1 MIDIENELFTDVYNE
16 VIKEFP
22 DIYMTGEYE
31 IAQSSFPCL
40 YFMEQDNSVR
50 KSTMTGAKVENYA
63 DVLYEATAY
72 SNKVPGKKAEC
83 KEILQI
89 VDKVMSRRGLRRT
102 MKQIVPNMLDATVCR
117 MVARYEGTVSENKII
132 YRR

>member
-1 MIDIENELFTDVYNE
+1 MIDVENELFTDVYNE

-22 DIYMTGEYE
+22 GIYMTGEYE
-31 IAQSSFPCL
+31 IAPSSFPCL

-50 KSTMTGAKVENYA
+50 KSTMTGGKVENFA
-63 DVLYEATAY
+63 DVMYEATAY

-83 KEILQI
+83 KAILQI
-89 VDKVMSRRGLRRT
+89 VDTVMSRRGLRRT
-102 MKQIVPNMLDATVCR
+102 MKQTVPNMLDATVCR
-117 MVARYEGTVSENKII
+117 MVSRYEATVSEDKVF